1 MDDIDHTLGRM
12 HLNSNSSSINSTS
25 SEPLAPS
32 ARECLVQTISQ
43 VNDDSLR
50 QQLKVDLNRLLTDH
64 DRLVTMIQQHA
75 QTLEAENDQLKG
87 VVKDQQQRYEKAVRE
102 MQFFKKRFD
111 ALSKA
116 QQQQQQQHRQS
127 MSSDSPSEVSSSGG
141 SHSQAQLPPAT
152 PSINGTS
159 TAATPLPPPPNT
171 PLPAPP
177 AGVNFPLTPTSPQPS
192 LSIHSDNNP
201 SLGPSRSSSSSNT
214 SSHLQHYQAYWNHS
228 NTPPSGASFTS
239 SSSSTGSLRHHAPP
253 PLHSSTSLDPS
264 FESPRFLKHHPSI
277 SSASTSSGYP
287 LSPIQSISSTTTSTT
302 TNPMILQRRVDPLMF
317 GGSDAL
323 WDTIAKS
330 QGSDITVEKIITNF
344 LRRGGSPNTAK
355 QSPTNQNVKY
365 GYGMI
370 HAIIVTKTAG
380 ALDLLLQQGANPN
393 AMTLSDEEKDKVK
406 FLLSRL

>member
-1 MDDIDHTLGRM
+1 MDDIDHSLGRM
-12 HLNSNSSSINSTS
+12 HLSSNSSSNNSTA

-141 SHSQAQLPPAT
+141 SHIQAQLPPAT

-177 AGVNFPLTPTSPQPS
+177 PAGVNFPLTPTSPQPS

-201 SLGPSRSSSSSNT
+201 SLRPSRSSSSSNT

-228 NTPPSGASFTS
+228 NTSPSGASFTS

-264 FESPRFLKHHPSI
+264 FESSRFLRHNPSI

-287 LSPIQSISSTTTSTT
+287 LSPTQSISSTTTSTA

-330 QGSDITVEKIITNF
+330 QGSDFTVEKIITNF

-370 HAIIVTKTAG
+370 HALIVTKTAG

-393 AMTLSDEEKDKVK
+393 AMTLSDEDKDKVK
-406 FLLSRL
+406 FLLRS